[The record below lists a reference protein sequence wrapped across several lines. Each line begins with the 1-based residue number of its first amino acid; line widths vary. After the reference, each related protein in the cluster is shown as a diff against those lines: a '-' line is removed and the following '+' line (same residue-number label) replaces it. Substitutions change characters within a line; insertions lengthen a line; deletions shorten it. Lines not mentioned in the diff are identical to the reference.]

1 MLNELASIIT
11 NPYLVIIF
19 LTLIP
24 FLELRAS
31 IPYGILATD
40 LSWYTIMILAIIAN
54 ILLAPVLYFFLDK
67 IIHLFF
73 FIKPFEKW
81 YHNKLEKTQKRAQP
95 IVNKYGLLGVA
106 IFISIPLPGSGV
118 YTGALISYI
127 FNLGYKRFFYAAII
141 GVTIAAIAVTIITFT
156 ADIGGSFIARLFLKV

>member
-1 MLNELASIIT
+1 LLNELLGIIT
-11 NPYLVIIF
+11 NPYLIIIF
-19 LTLIP
+19 LTLLP

-40 LSWYTIMILAIIAN
+40 ISWYTVVMIAVIVN
-54 ILLAPVLYFFLDK
+54 ILLAPLLYLFLTK
-67 IIHLFF
+67 IIQLFF

-81 YHNKLEKTQKRAQP
+81 YHNKLEKTQKRSQH
-95 IVNKYGLLGVA
+95 VVDKYGLLGVA
-106 IFISIPLPGSGV
+106 IFIGIPLPGSGV

-141 GVTIAAIAVTIITFT
+141 GVLIAAAAVTIITFSV
-156 ADIGGSFIARLFLKV
+156 DVGNSLIARLFLKM